1 MDSVTLAGLV
11 KIELPGKTLLLCDGA
26 FVKWGADTF
35 FSADADFGSVGDIE
49 PLSEGVGDSAPALR
63 ITFLPA
69 STAAAADLSQPS
81 WQGSRVRLWIAEVD
95 ITTNLVV
102 GTPDLMFDG
111 QTDSTELI
119 VGRGKRQLVMD
130 IVSAAERLFVIDEA
144 NTLSDRFHQSL
155 YPGERGEENATGV
168 GVGVAWGTVLPAQ
181 SYGLGFSGGGNYG
194 GGSGGGGGRSPNN
207 EQMK

>member
-1 MDSVTLAGLV
+1 VDIVTLAGLV
-11 KIELPGKTLLLCDGA
+11 KIELPAKTLLLCDGA
-26 FVKWGADTF
+26 FVKWSADTF
-35 FSADADFGSVGDIE
+35 FSDDDEFGIIGAIE

-63 ITFLPA
+63 LTFLPS
-69 STAAAADLSQPS
+69 STADAAALSQPG

-95 ITTNLVV
+95 LNTNAII

-119 VGRGKRQLVMD
+119 IGKGKRDLVMD

-155 YPGERGEENATGV
+155 YPGERGEENATGI
-168 GVGVAWGTVLPAQ
+168 GVGVAWGTALPTQ
-181 SYGLGFSGGGNYG
+181 SYGLGFYG
-194 GGSGGGGGRSPNN
+194 GGSGGGGGGRNFS
-207 EQMK
+207 ERLV